1 MTRFLVGRF
10 LGAIV
15 TLFVTTLL
23 VFFLVRL
30 APGDPTASMFSRE
43 YDPKVAAS
51 IRHFYGLDKPI
62 YHQYAIWMSSL
73 AHGNLGYSI
82 LTQVPASNLVKERI
96 PRTLYLMT
104 GGIIAGLLIA
114 LPAGMIAARFRARW
128 PDYFLVSATTAL
140 LAIPQFFLGMVL
152 IIIFAVRLHWLP
164 PPGYIDPS
172 VDFVG
177 SLKSMVLPWL
187 TIGFVSAALIA
198 RILRSSMLDVLGQDY
213 IRTARSRGVAEP
225 TVLRHHAFRNAAIP
239 TVTIIGLEIGYL
251 LGGAIVVE
259 RVFAYPG
266 MGDLIV
272 SSVTQRDYPLIQAS
286 VLFFAIAFILVN
298 FLTDVVY
305 AALDPKVRA
314 SQA

>member
-1 MTRFLVGRF
+1 MARFLVSRI
-10 LGAIV
+10 LGAIA

-23 VFFLVRL
+23 VFFIVRL
-30 APGDPTASMFSRE
+30 APGDPTAAMFSRE
-43 YDPKVAAS
+43 YNAKIAAS
-51 IRHFYGLDKPI
+51 LRHYYGLDKPI
-62 YHQYAIWMSSL
+62 YQQYATWMSSL
-73 AHGNLGYSI
+73 AHGDLGYSI
-82 LTQVPASNLVKERI
+82 LTQVPASGLVKERI
-96 PRTLYLMT
+96 PRTLYLMA
-104 GGIIAGLLIA
+104 GGIVVGLLIA

-128 PDYFLVSATTAL
+128 PDYFLVSATTGL
-140 LAIPQFFLGMVL
+140 LAIPQFFLGLLLV
-152 IIIFAVRLHWLP
+152 IIFAVRLHWLP
-164 PPGYIDPS
+164 PPGYIDPG

-198 RILRSSMLDVLGQDY
+198 RVLRSSMLDVLGQDY
-213 IRTARSRGVAEP
+213 VRTARARGVAEP

-251 LGGAIVVE
+251 LGGSIVVE

-286 VLFFAIAFILVN
+286 VLFFAVAFIVVN
-298 FLTDVVY
+298 LATDLVY

-314 SQA
+314 SQP

>member
-1 MTRFLVGRF
+1 
-10 LGAIV
+10 
-15 TLFVTTLL
+15 
-23 VFFLVRL
+23 
-30 APGDPTASMFSRE
+30 
-43 YDPKVAAS
+43 
-51 IRHFYGLDKPI
+51 
-62 YHQYAIWMSSL
+62 
-73 AHGNLGYSI
+73 
-82 LTQVPASNLVKERI
+82 
-96 PRTLYLMT
+96 
-104 GGIIAGLLIA
+104 
-114 LPAGMIAARFRARW
+114 
-128 PDYFLVSATTAL
+128 
-140 LAIPQFFLGMVL
+140 MVL
-152 IIIFAVRLHWLP
+152 VIIFAVHLHWLP

-198 RILRSSMLDVLGQDY
+198 RVLRSSMLDVLGQDY
-213 IRTARSRGVAEP
+213 IRTARARGVAEP

-239 TVTIIGLEIGYL
+239 AVTIIGLEVGYL

-266 MGDLIV
+266 MGGLIV
-272 SSVTQRDYPLIQAS
+272 SSVTERDYPLIQAS

-298 FLTDVVY
+298 LLTDLIY

>member
-1 MTRFLVGRF
+1 MRRFLIGRL

-30 APGDPTASMFSRE
+30 APGDPIASMFGTQ
-43 YDPKVAAS
+43 YNAKVAAS
-51 IRHFYGLDKPI
+51 LRHFYGLDKPI
-62 YHQYAIWMSSL
+62 YQQYANWMSSI

-82 LTQVPASNLVKERI
+82 LTQEPASALVRERI
-96 PRTLYLMT
+96 PRTLYLMA
-104 GGIIAGLLIA
+104 GGILAGLLIA
-114 LPAGMIAARFRARW
+114 LPAGTLAARFRARW
-128 PDYFLVSATTAL
+128 PDYFLVSITTAL

-152 IIIFAVRLHWLP
+152 VIIFSVRLRWLP

-198 RILRSSMLDVLGQDY
+198 RVLRSSMLDVLGQDY

-225 TVLRHHAFRNAAIP
+225 TVLRHHALRNAAIP
-239 TVTIIGLEIGYL
+239 TVTIIGLEVGYL
-251 LGGAIVVE
+251 LGGSIVVE
-259 RVFAYPG
+259 RVFGYPG

-286 VLFFAIAFILVN
+286 VLFFAVAFVLVN
-298 FLTDVVY
+298 LLTDLVY
-305 AALDPKVRA
+305 VALDPKVRA
-314 SQA
+314 RPA